1 MFYISSNSTTVKPW
15 YVRSEELLE
24 LQNRFMIDGSL
35 AGMIIGYLY
44 FVPDCEASCWPA
56 CLSVGAGPSRD
67 DPSII
72 EHDLLT
78 PCSPGTPG
86 AVEMTWI
93 DVPSNKLLE
102 PVVSC

>member
-1 MFYISSNSTTVKPW
+1 MVP
-15 YVRSEELLE
+15 VALLE
-24 LQNRFMIDGSL
+24 GSL
-35 AGMIIGYLY
+35 VICISYHILKPCVDMS
-44 FVPDCEASCWPA
+44 P
-56 CLSVGAGPSRD
+56 VGAGPSRD

>member
-1 MFYISSNSTTVKPW
+1 M
-15 YVRSEELLE
+15 L
-24 LQNRFMIDGSL
+24 
-35 AGMIIGYLY
+35 
-44 FVPDCEASCWPA
+44 
-56 CLSVGAGPSRD
+56 GPGRD

-102 PVVSC
+102 PVVRAIATGTPPPPSPPFVLLLRAYPVSESGASCRNSGPGESENTYSVPDP

>member
-1 MFYISSNSTTVKPW
+1 MYLFLDFRNCTMLSNFATRFYH
-15 YVRSEELLE
+15 
-24 LQNRFMIDGSL
+24 
-35 AGMIIGYLY
+35 AYLY
-44 FVPDCEASCWPA
+44 PLHLTYF
-56 CLSVGAGPSRD
+56 LMLGPGRD

-102 PVVSC
+102 PVVSVIATPPPPFFLLF